1 MPASRKGERTMSG
14 QRSKARLTRADAR
27 RAFLE
32 EAAKLWDEYNA
43 WYDAHPDA
51 TFDEMDEEI
60 GEEGR
65 AHMGRLV
72 ELTLRRGDLGA
83 KAETPRCERCGK
95 EMVFKGYPEKGVHGL
110 KADVEVR
117 RAYYVCPACDLGLF
131 PPGSAVETASGQL
144 E

>member
-1 MPASRKGERTMSG
+1 MSG
-14 QRSKARLTRADAR
+14 QRSRARLSRSEAR
-27 RAFLE
+27 QAFMA
-32 EAAKLWDEYNA
+32 EAAKLWEKYNA
-43 WYDAHPDA
+43 WYDVHPDA

-65 AHMGRLV
+65 AHLGKLV
-72 ELTLRRGDLGA
+72 ELTLRRGELGA
-83 KAETPRCERCGK
+83 KAEQLRCERCGR
-95 EMVFKGYPEKGVHGL
+95 EMEFKGYPEKGVHGL

-131 PPGSAVETASGQL
+131 PPGSAVETASGPL

>member
-51 TFDEMDEEI
+51 TFDEMDEEV

-65 AHMGRLV
+65 VHLGRLV

-83 KAETPRCERCGK
+83 QAEIPRCERCGR
-95 EMVFKGYPEKGVHGL
+95 EMVFKGYPKKGVHGL
-110 KADVEVR
+110 KADVEVS